1 MISHVKAK
9 YLQLMFN
16 ENNLIFFVG
25 TAGDSDK
32 LFIGKSV
39 EKDGKQREEV
49 CCNFSLR
56 KFSIKKVFKLFLL
69 SEKDVDLI
77 LKLITC
83 EEDSW

>member
-32 LFIGKSV
+32 LFIDKSA

-49 CCNFSLR
+49 WENLRLKSL
-56 KFSIKKVFKLFLL
+56 
-69 SEKDVDLI
+69 
-77 LKLITC
+77 
-83 EEDSW
+83 